1 MHMNKLHTFKSYIFL
16 KHIQYLLTTTYVFK
30 DLAFFHISGYKV
42 HLLPVQ
48 QLLQAPQVKTCKYFQ
63 SQLSSP
69 IGGFFFN
76 KCPWHRRALEASN
89 LRLCNTTTF
98 SSRSFAESCYK
109 IKRDASQRQWE
120 LQKDWNPMMT
130 KWKTIWPHALQHLH
144 KKRVKVGSLVGSREP
159 ELRQLCRPT
168 WEMKTAQIVG
178 FRSEDGCTGRDRP
191 ALCRERVA
199 LTPEWCST
207 LEYRHRPMYLATLV
221 QPAYTSKP
229 GCSSSHRRAPYSMRP
244 RAVIPDPAQ
253 MGGTAPF
260 LHTGYCNLADHTSH
274 CHIALLLPR
283 KLPVKDPNSSWLQ
296 TCAPFLPLACE
307 SWLAQH
313 LSNRSSL
320 KMLFLPV
327 TCSCWYY

>member
-98 SSRSFAESCYK
+98 SFRSFAESCHK

-144 KKRVKVGSLVGSREP
+144 KKRVKVGRLVGSREP
-159 ELRQLCRPT
+159 ELRQLHIRNT
-168 WEMKTAQIVG
+168 IEYIVG
-178 FRSEDGCTGRDRP
+178 QNVHR
-191 ALCRERVA
+191 AA
-199 LTPEWCST
+199 CSRAANDPNKW
-207 LEYRHRPMYLATLV
+207 LQCLSRRRPM
-221 QPAYTSKP
+221 TS
-229 GCSSSHRRAPYSMRP
+229 
-244 RAVIPDPAQ
+244 Q
-253 MGGTAPF
+253 
-260 LHTGYCNLADHTSH
+260 
-274 CHIALLLPR
+274 
-283 KLPVKDPNSSWLQ
+283 
-296 TCAPFLPLACE
+296 
-307 SWLAQH
+307 
-313 LSNRSSL
+313 
-320 KMLFLPV
+320 
-327 TCSCWYY
+327 